1 MERGRF
7 TAPRR
12 RVLRPQRF
20 RDEEEVGRVHA
31 SGAKRKVNFSPLAGR
46 SNRRRRMMEVIA
58 GEDAA
63 SSHGPEEEFGGSGSE
78 EDVGGTELQASRDLD
93 DVIAP
98 EVGKGAG
105 AVYTANGPITPSHIS
120 PQPVEQEATIPQAA
134 PKGPQIRS
142 PRLPTNDRGFF
153 TPRGNAT
160 TRGPRPSK
168 PRQTNPT
175 PARTG
180 NPPPSSQRGVPTSST
195 GRGPGKRGGKSQA
208 RTNNPSSPA
217 PTAPPIHRNAHRG
230 GGSWE
235 QEQGSDEGEWGMEAE
250 STPNQSR
257 ARHPG
262 PFPRGGGNSRPR
274 GTGGHLYFQTPRH
287 RSQPQWSGEYDQWE
301 DDDSCYFIEEYN
313 YEDDCEFF
321 PASSHGHRQRRPV
334 RGMWQEDI
342 GYVNNR
348 VPSFY
353 FRNREEEESWIQWR
367 KEREQKGEEEAG
379 PSRRQEGRERASSS
393 TEGQSSQNGDRT
405 KVTTRKTTR
414 GKEQEDTKRRCSRVL
429 ATDRPY
435 GVRKEFFTRLLIG
448 QKST

>member
-20 RDEEEVGRVHA
+20 RDEEEVGQVHG

-46 SNRRRRMMEVIA
+46 SNRRRRMMEVIT

-78 EDVGGTELQASRDLD
+78 EDGGGTELQASRDLD

-98 EVGKGAG
+98 EVAG
-105 AVYTANGPITPSHIS
+105 G
-120 PQPVEQEATIPQAA
+120 EGEGIPQAA
-134 PKGPQIRS
+134 PKGPQICS
-142 PRLPTNDRGFF
+142 PRLPTNDRGAF
-153 TPRGNAT
+153 TSRGKAP
-160 TRGPRPSK
+160 TRGPRLLK
-168 PRQTNPT
+168 PRQTNPIS
-175 PARTG
+175 ARTG
-180 NPPPSSQRGVPTSST
+180 NPPPSSQRGVPPSST

-208 RTNNPSSPA
+208 RPNNPSSPA
-217 PTAPPIHRNAHRG
+217 PTAPPTHRNAHRG

-274 GTGGHLYFQTPRH
+274 GTGGHSYFQTSRH

-334 RGMWQEDI
+334 KGMWQEDI
-342 GYVNNR
+342 GYGNNR
-348 VPSFY
+348 VPS
-353 FRNREEEESWIQWR
+353 
-367 KEREQKGEEEAG
+367 
-379 PSRRQEGRERASSS
+379 
-393 TEGQSSQNGDRT
+393 
-405 KVTTRKTTR
+405 
-414 GKEQEDTKRRCSRVL
+414 
-429 ATDRPY
+429 
-435 GVRKEFFTRLLIG
+435 
-448 QKST
+448 